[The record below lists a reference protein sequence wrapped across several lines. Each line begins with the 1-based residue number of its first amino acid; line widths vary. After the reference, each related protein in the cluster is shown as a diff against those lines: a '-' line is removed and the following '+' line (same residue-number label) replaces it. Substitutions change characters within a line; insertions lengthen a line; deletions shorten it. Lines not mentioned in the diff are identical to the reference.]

1 MTAQRM
7 NNLNP
12 GAPGIAS
19 MNENPAFVLI
29 VEDEAKLA
37 KLLEDYLTASGYRTI
52 TIDNGLKVV
61 DAVKNESPDLILLD
75 LMLPGRDGLEVCRE
89 LRAFS
94 DVPIVMTTA
103 RVEEVD
109 RLIGLDAGAD
119 DYICKPYSP
128 REVVARVKAILRR
141 QRRNDA
147 EVASRAALLLD
158 ETTMRANLYGV
169 DLDLTQIE
177 WRLLKTLSAAPGR
190 VYSRDHLLNKLYD
203 DGRAVTDRTIDSHI
217 RNLRRKLETAAPGK
231 NLIRSVYG
239 AGYSFEPDE
248 S

>member
-1 MTAQRM
+1 
-7 NNLNP
+7 
-12 GAPGIAS
+12 
-19 MNENPAFVLI
+19 MNEKPACILI

-37 KLLEDYLTASGYRTI
+37 ALLGDYLTASGYRTMA
-52 TIDNGLKVV
+52 IDNGLKVV
-61 DAVKNESPDLILLD
+61 DAVKTESPDLVLLD
-75 LMLPGRDGLEVCRE
+75 LMLPGQDGLEVCRA

-141 QRRNDA
+141 QRRNDTGMPTKT
-147 EVASRAALLLD
+147 ALVLD
-158 ETTMRANLYGV
+158 ETTMRASLHGG

-190 VYSRDHLLNKLYD
+190 VYSRDHLLDKLYD

-217 RNLRRKLETAAPGK
+217 RNLRRKLEAAAPGK

-239 AGYSFEPDE
+239 AGYSYEPDE

>member
-1 MTAQRM
+1 M
-7 NNLNP
+7 P
-12 GAPGIAS
+12 DISP
-19 MNENPAFVLI
+19 MNEKPACILI

-37 KLLEDYLTASGYRTI
+37 ALLGDYLTASGYRTM

-61 DAVKNESPDLILLD
+61 DAVRNESPDLVLLD
-75 LMLPGRDGLEVCRE
+75 LMLPGQDGLEVCRA

-141 QRRNDA
+141 QRRNDTGTPA
-147 EVASRAALLLD
+147 KTALVLD
-158 ETTMRANLYGV
+158 ETTMRASLHGG

-190 VYSRDHLLNKLYD
+190 VYSRDHLLDKLYD

-217 RNLRRKLETAAPGK
+217 RNLRRKLEAAAPGK

-239 AGYSFEPDE
+239 AGYSYEPDE